1 MTEIINAKRLDSLS
15 TEKQREFEGILP
27 LLVKKLILN
36 SCTAI
41 DSIRMPHGE
50 DIWAPGF
57 DGVVHCSE
65 QTTYVMSGNS
75 VWEFG
80 SNKDTL
86 QKVNEDY
93 DKRTLNSLGI
103 EKKETSFYFVSP
115 KIWAFPTTKTE
126 WENKHAD
133 WKQVK
138 IYDASVLCDWIN
150 SQPAVCAW
158 LMETLFDAD
167 IEFSTLEHAWNQ
179 FSRKTSP
186 CLSQLLFLG
195 DRDEEVSRYMDRL
208 HSSPAVIRVKAT
220 SHLEAAGFVLSAMMQ
235 DPIYKETCIV
245 INSPSTYRA
254 IKRLS
259 INNKIIILNYPCNH
273 DVDMEGENTTILCY
287 GKEDVSIHPDV
298 EISLLTKY
306 HFINAFKAM
315 GISSA
320 EELYYFT
327 HGNLRALI
335 RRIPGTSNEQK
346 PEWADREKKDLLA
359 PLLFLRSFNKRSDS
373 DKRVVEELAGES
385 FAEIE
390 KEYQNFVRMED
401 SPIKV
406 IDDYYVLVNY
416 EEVWDTLQ
424 YSVNCVQYE
433 RLTATIL
440 SLLDRIDQNGVA
452 AGISSNSIGRS
463 VSLQNLFLNYVYF
476 SLDDPTSQEL
486 KKTVERF
493 LTYYYLPNTM
503 RIILLHMN
511 TLAEAVPDIV
521 SQFLRKDILNENST
535 LHVLF
540 NVKDYHNDYT
550 YALFA
555 IDELT
560 NHTESAVCACRILF
574 NLYQKDYQ
582 YKTGNSPEDS
592 LTTALAIPNT
602 YVALTLKQKVDI
614 IDSFFKEDPDHTSKL
629 VIAILEKNSYV
640 ISSRYGRKNHTEQES
655 ITYAEYVDAIK
666 KITEPCFQYAIINQ
680 KEDLLI
686 RFSSKYR
693 SFDPAFLSQMASELQ
708 PGLFDADILARMNYH
723 LRKTKYDV
731 QNCWADKDSAY
742 VPAFDTLISKTNDDE
757 LPYRWL
763 FYKYYE
769 CPDERLIPYTHDY
782 SKKDKMKESI
792 RKEAFHDIY
801 ARDGIAGVEKLLS
814 QMEDI
819 SQWGW
824 LIASS
829 TEEKWQQEIA
839 EKALEYG
846 KINILA
852 GILDQSSTEVFK
864 AVYHKV
870 HKDNRNQLF
879 ICMCRTDLMDLLETE
894 EEKAQ
899 YWHGKRMY
907 KYNAD
912 VYANLLKYYPAGL
925 LHYCYETIK
934 DSPIEH
940 IHMVI
945 DIINAI
951 RKANH
956 KGLQPMHMDQY
967 ELSEILRTVD
977 QALYYTDEWGKLSFA
992 LYTEGLIENP
1002 NEGANKYCFYHPLDL
1017 IQMVEN
1023 NHERLFEVSNKY
1035 YLPACAYDDHASL
1048 VRFSEA
1054 LVKSDHV
1061 YLLGSILGRSLK
1073 GSDGFF
1079 PHESIR
1085 DLLEQLNNDKVDLE
1099 VYTGYVN
1106 SRGARWVRDGS
1117 DQMQLG
1123 KQFEQQSHSLEI
1135 THLHTAA
1142 VLRFIAQDYKRE
1154 ALYDHLHAELDP

>member
-1 MTEIINAKRLDSLS
+1 MMEIITAKKLDSLS
-15 TEKQREFEGILP
+15 TEKQREFEGLLP

-50 DIWAPGF
+50 DIWATGF
-57 DGVVHCSE
+57 DGLVHCAE
-65 QTTYVMSGNS
+65 QTTYVASGYS

-80 SNKDTL
+80 TNKDSL
-86 QKVNEDY
+86 KKVNEDY
-93 DKRTLNSLGI
+93 DKRTLNSQGI
-103 EKKETSFYFVSP
+103 TKKETCFYLVSP

-126 WENKHAD
+126 WENEHTD
-133 WKQVK
+133 WKQAK

-158 LMETLFDAD
+158 LMETVFSEE
-167 IEFSTLEHAWNQ
+167 IEFSTLEYAWNR

-186 CLSQLLFLG
+186 CLSQLLFLSG
-195 DRDEEVSRYMDRL
+195 RDEEVSHYMDCLR
-208 HSSPAVIRVKAT
+208 SSSAVIHVKAA
-220 SHLEAAGFVLSAMMQ
+220 SYLEATGFVLCAMMQ
-235 DPIYKETCIV
+235 DPIYKEICIV
-245 INSPSTYRA
+245 INNPSTYRA
-254 IKRLS
+254 IMRLG
-259 INNKIIILNYPCNH
+259 IKNKTIILNYPCNH
-273 DVDMEGENTTILCY
+273 DVDMEGENKIILCY

-298 EISLLTKY
+298 ELSLLSKY
-306 HFINAFKAM
+306 QYIDAFKAM
-315 GISSA
+315 GISGA

-327 HGNLRALI
+327 HGNLRTLI
-335 RRIPGTSNEQK
+335 RRIPGTSNEKK
-346 PEWADREKKDLLA
+346 PDWANREKKDLLA

-373 DKRVVEELAGES
+373 DKRMVEELAGES
-385 FAEIE
+385 YAEIE

-406 IDDYYVLVNY
+406 VDDYYILVNY

-424 YSVNCVQYE
+424 YGVNCVQYE

-452 AGISSNSIGRS
+452 AGIGRNGIGRS

-476 SLDDPTSQEL
+476 SLDDPISQKL
-486 KKTVERF
+486 KETVERF

-511 TLAEAVPDIV
+511 TLAEAAPDIV
-521 SQFLRKDILNENST
+521 SQFLRKDILSKNST

-550 YALFA
+550 YVLFA

-574 NLYQKDYQ
+574 DLYQKDYQ
-582 YKTGNSPEDS
+582 YKMGNSPEDS
-592 LTTALAIPNT
+592 LTTALSFTNT

-614 IDSFFKEDPDHTSKL
+614 IESFFKADTDHTSKL

-640 ISSRYGRKNHTEQES
+640 VSSRYGRKNHTEQKG
-655 ITYAEYVDAIK
+655 ITYAEYADAIK
-666 KITEPCFQYAIINQ
+666 RISEPCFQYAITHQEADI
-680 KEDLLI
+680 LT
-686 RFSSKYR
+686 RFISEYR
-693 SFDPAFLSQMASELQ
+693 SFDPSFLSQMVSNLQ
-708 PGLFDADILARMNYH
+708 PELFDADMLARINYH
-723 LRKTKYDV
+723 LRKTKYDI
-731 QNCWADKDSAY
+731 QNHWADKESAY
-742 VPAFDTLISKTNDDE
+742 ISAFDAFISITDDE
-757 LPYRWL
+757 SLPYRWL

-769 CPDERLIPYTHDY
+769 CPDERLIPYAHKY
-782 SKKDKMKESI
+782 HEKDEMKATI

-801 ARDGIAGVEKLLS
+801 ARDGIDGVKKLLD
-814 QMEDI
+814 QMEDT

-824 LIASS
+824 VIASS
-829 TEEKWQQEIA
+829 AEDKWQQEIA
-839 EKALEYG
+839 EKVLEYG
-846 KINILA
+846 KISILA
-852 GILDQSSTEVFK
+852 GILDQSSIEVFK
-864 AVYHKV
+864 AIYPKV
-870 HKDNRNQLF
+870 RKNDRKQLL
-879 ICMCRTDLMDLLETE
+879 ICMYRTDLMDLLETE

-907 KYNAD
+907 KYSAD

-925 LHYCYETIK
+925 LHYCYDTIK
-934 DSPIEH
+934 DSPTEH
-940 IHMVI
+940 IHMVL
-945 DIINAI
+945 DIVNAI
-951 RKANH
+951 RSAYH
-956 KGLQPMHMDQY
+956 KDLQPMHMDEY
-967 ELSEILRTVD
+967 ELSEILQTVD
-977 QALYYTDEWGKLSFA
+977 QALYTDEWGKLSFA

-1017 IQMVEN
+1017 IQIVEN

-1035 YLPACAYDDHASL
+1035 VLPVCAYDDQTSL
-1048 VRFSEA
+1048 IRFAET
-1054 LVKSDHV
+1054 LVKSSHV
-1061 YLLGSILGRSLK
+1061 YLLGNILGKSMK

-1085 DLLEQLNNDKVDLE
+1085 DLLEQLNNDKLDLE

-1135 THLHTAA
+1135 THPHTAA

-1154 ALYDHLHAELDP
+1154 AQYDHLHAELDP

>member
-86 QKVNEDY
+86 KKVNEDY

-126 WENKHAD
+126 WENKHTD

-158 LMETLFDAD
+158 LMEALFDAE
-167 IEFSTLEHAWNQ
+167 IEFSTLGHAWDQ
-179 FSRKTSP
+179 FSHKTSP
-186 CLSQLLFLG
+186 CLSQSLFLC
-195 DRDEEVSRYMDRL
+195 DRDEEVSHYINCL
-208 HSSPAVIRVKAT
+208 HSSSSVVRVKAP
-220 SHLEAAGFVLSAMMQ
+220 SYLEAIGFVLSAMMQ

-245 INSPSTYRA
+245 INNPSTYRA
-254 IKRLS
+254 IIRLG
-259 INNKIIILNYPCNH
+259 IKNKTIVLNYPCNH
-273 DVDMEGENTTILCY
+273 DVNMEGKNRTILCY
-287 GKEDVSIHPDV
+287 GKEDVSIHPDA
-298 EISLLTKY
+298 ELSILPKY
-306 HFINAFKAM
+306 HFIDAFKAM
-315 GISSA
+315 GISKA

-346 PEWADREKKDLLA
+346 PEWADHEKKDLLA
-359 PLLFLRSFNKRSDS
+359 PLLFLRSFNKKSDLF
-373 DKRVVEELAGES
+373 KRMVEGLAGES
-385 FAEIE
+385 FDEIE
-390 KEYQNFVRMED
+390 KVYQDLIRMED

-406 IDDYYVLVNY
+406 VDDHYLLVNY

-424 YSVNCVQYE
+424 YSVSCVQYE

-440 SLLDRIDQNGVA
+440 SLLDHIDQNGIA
-452 AGISSNSIGRS
+452 AGISSNDIGRS

-493 LTYYYLPNTM
+493 LTYYYFPNTM
-503 RIILLHMN
+503 RIILFHMN
-511 TLAEAVPDIV
+511 TLAEAAPDIV
-521 SQFLRKDILNENST
+521 SQFLRKDILSENST

-560 NHTESAVCACRILF
+560 NHTESAVYACRILF

-592 LTTALAIPNT
+592 LTTALAISNT
-602 YVALTLKQKVDI
+602 YVALTLKQKIDI
-614 IDSFFKEDPDHTSKL
+614 IESFFKADPDHTSKL
-629 VIAILEKNSYV
+629 VIAILKKNSYV
-640 ISSRYGRKNHTEQES
+640 ISSRYGRKKHTEQES
-655 ITYAEYVDAIK
+655 ITYAEYADAIK
-666 KITEPCFQYAIINQ
+666 KISEPCFQYAITHQEADI
-680 KEDLLI
+680 LT
-686 RFSSKYR
+686 RFISEYH
-693 SFDPAFLSQMASELQ
+693 SFDPSFLSQMASNLQ
-708 PGLFDADILARMNYH
+708 PELFDADILARINYH
-723 LRKTKYDV
+723 LRKTKYDI
-731 QNCWADKDSAY
+731 QNHWADKESAY
-742 VPAFDTLISKTNDDE
+742 ISAFDAFISITDDE
-757 LPYRWL
+757 SLPYRWL

-769 CPDERLIPYTHDY
+769 CPDERLIPYAHKY
-782 SKKDKMKESI
+782 HEKDEMKAII

-801 ARDGIAGVEKLLS
+801 ARDGIDGVEKLLD
-814 QMEDI
+814 QMEDT

-824 LIASS
+824 LIANSA
-829 TEEKWQQEIA
+829 EDKWQQEIA
-839 EKALEYG
+839 EKVLEYG
-846 KINILA
+846 KISILA
-852 GILDQSSTEVFK
+852 GILDQSSIDVFK
-864 AVYHKV
+864 AVYHKL
-870 HKDNRNQLF
+870 HADDRNRLLNF
-879 ICMCRTDLMDLLETE
+879 MYRTDLMDSLETE
-894 EEKAQ
+894 EEKTQ
-899 YWHGKRMY
+899 YWYGKCMY
-907 KYNAD
+907 KYSGD
-912 VYANLLKYYPAGL
+912 IYANLLKYYPAGL
-925 LHYCYETIK
+925 LHYCYDTIK
-934 DSPIEH
+934 DSPTEH
-940 IHMVI
+940 IHMVL
-945 DIINAI
+945 DIVNAI
-951 RKANH
+951 RSANH
-956 KGLQPMHMDQY
+956 IGLHPAHMAEY
-967 ELSEILRTVD
+967 ELTETLKAVD
-977 QALYYTDEWGKLSFA
+977 QVLYTDEWGKLGFD
-992 LYTEGLIENP
+992 LYSEGLIEYP
-1002 NEGANKYCFYHPLDL
+1002 TEGANKYCFYHPMDL
-1017 IQMVEN
+1017 IQIVEN

-1035 YLPACAYDDHASL
+1035 YLPACAYDDQASL

-1073 GSDGFF
+1073 GSDGIF

-1085 DLLEQLNNDKVDLE
+1085 DLLEHLNNEKVDSE
-1099 VYTGYVN
+1099 VYIGYVN
-1106 SRGARWVRDGS
+1106 CRGARWIRDGS
-1117 DQMQLG
+1117 DQRQLG
-1123 KQFEQQSHSLEI
+1123 KQFEDQSHLLEI
-1135 THLHTAA
+1135 TYPHTAA
-1142 VLRFIAQDYKRE
+1142 ILWHIARDYMRE
-1154 ALYDHLHAELDP
+1154 AQYDHLHAELDP